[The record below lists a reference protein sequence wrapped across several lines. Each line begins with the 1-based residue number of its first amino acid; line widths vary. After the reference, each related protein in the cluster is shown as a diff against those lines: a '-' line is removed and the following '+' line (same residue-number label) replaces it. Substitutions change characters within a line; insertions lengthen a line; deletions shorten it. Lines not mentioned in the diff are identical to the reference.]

1 MYYVYILKSEMD
13 NRYYIGSTENLEMR
27 LKAHNRGSVKSTKNR
42 RPLQLVWSEKYF
54 TRAEAM
60 KREKKIKSYKGGEAF
75 KLLLE

>member
-1 MYYVYILKSEMD
+1 
-13 NRYYIGSTENLEMR
+13 MR

-42 RPLQLVWSEKYF
+42 RPLKLVWSEKYF